1 MDSNNFCCGSDSI
14 GSCCIVGDKRWAG
27 AYGVVADFIASS
39 HCSVEYISKE
49 DIKVPASAALHPSD
63 V

>member
-1 MDSNNFCCGSDSI
+1 MYFVCNNNSFGLSDSI
-14 GSCCIVGDKRWAG
+14 GSSTIVGDKRWAG

-49 DIKVPASAALHPSD
+49 AVQVHNTT
-63 V
+63 